1 MKKTIKSILQEK
13 GSKVH
18 SIGPQATVAEALAA
32 FAEFNVG
39 ALLVIDSQGHVSGII
54 SERDYARRVELEGRS
69 SDEIRVADIMTTQV
83 CYVRPGQSVE
93 EGLALVTEQRCR
105 HLPVMDGH
113 ELLGL
118 VSIGDLVK
126 ATIEEK
132 EFLIDQLTHYIK
144 SG

>member
-1 MKKTIKSILQEK
+1 MKKNIKSILQEK
-13 GSKVH
+13 GSEVH
-18 SIGPQATVAEALAA
+18 SIGPQETVARALAG

-39 ALLVIDSQGHVSGII
+39 ALLVIDGDGDLVGIL
-54 SERDYARRVELEGRS
+54 SERDYARKVELQGRS
-69 SDEIRVADIMTTQV
+69 SGETRVEEIMTGQV
-83 CYVRPGQSVE
+83 CYVHPGQSVE
-93 EGLALVTEQRCR
+93 EGLALVTEKRCR
-105 HLPVMDGH
+105 HLPVMENGQ
-113 ELLGL
+113 LLGL